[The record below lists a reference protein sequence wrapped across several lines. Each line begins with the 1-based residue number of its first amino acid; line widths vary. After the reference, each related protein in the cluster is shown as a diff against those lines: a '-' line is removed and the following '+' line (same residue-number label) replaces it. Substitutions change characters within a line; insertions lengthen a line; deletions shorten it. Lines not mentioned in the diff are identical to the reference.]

1 MTQKVKNATHGTPAK
16 HASPPVQKLKRTTFT
31 TSRVMDFF
39 SERELVTQ
47 TGHGREEWPLVLV
60 KELIDNA
67 LDACDEAEVPPVI
80 EVACDAGGIAVS
92 DNGLGL
98 PESTLLRQLDFG
110 VRASNREAYVAPT
123 RGAQGNALKTI
134 LPMPSVV
141 DPDAGQLIVQAHG
154 KRHVIR
160 CRVDQ
165 ISQRPV
171 IDHDVETL
179 NTSGTTVRIEWQPR
193 DVNGLPAW
201 PFAGWRFD
209 SECKI
214 PQPKPQQ
221 LRTLVTGFAVFNPH
235 ASIRLNWF
243 GEVTEYAATDGA
255 FDKWKPCQPTSPH
268 WYEQRHIERLI
279 GAYITHDNAAGN
291 DRLVSEF
298 IAEFDG
304 LSGSLKRSRVLD
316 SCALKRVH
324 LSALA
329 TEGNFDRARI
339 AELLAAMKAN
349 TKPVRPKRLGVIGE
363 QHFRQRFESM
373 GCNPKSIRYRRK
385 MPKRGMPYVVEM
397 AFAMRDD
404 DQRRIIM
411 TGANWSS
418 AIRNPFRSFG
428 STGEGLETVLAE
440 LRAGG
445 QEPIL
450 LAIHLAHPRV
460 EYTDRGKSAMVLS
473 DESQEEGNR

>member
-1 MTQKVKNATHGTPAK
+1 M
-16 HASPPVQKLKRTTFT
+16 
-31 TSRVMDFF
+31 
-39 SERELVTQ
+39 
-47 TGHGREEWPLVLV
+47 
-60 KELIDNA
+60 
-67 LDACDEAEVPPVI
+67 I

-123 RGAQGNALKTI
+123 RGAQGNALKII

-141 DPDAGQLIVQAHG
+141 DPDSGQLIVQAHG

-201 PFAGWRFD
+201 PFVGWRFD
-209 SECKI
+209 PECKI
-214 PQPKPQQ
+214 PQSKPQQ

-235 ASIRLNWF
+235 ATIRLNWF

-291 DRLVSEF
+291 CPWRVLLPARV
-298 IAEFDG
+298 AKM
-304 LSGSLKRSRVLD
+304 LKRHLPNLLSYFLYRITNATSEGFNSVIQ
-316 SCALKRVH
+316 ALKY
-324 LSALA
+324 A
-329 TEGNFDRARI
+329 AR
-339 AELLAAMKAN
+339 
-349 TKPVRPKRLGVIGE
+349 G
-363 QHFRQRFESM
+363 
-373 GCNPKSIRYRRK
+373 
-385 MPKRGMPYVVEM
+385 
-397 AFAMRDD
+397 
-404 DQRRIIM
+404 
-411 TGANWSS
+411 
-418 AIRNPFRSFG
+418 FRSFG
-428 STGEGLETVLAE
+428 NYRTRILFYCGRLD
-440 LRAGG
+440 LRP
-445 QEPIL
+445 QLPC
-450 LAIHLAHPRV
+450 H
-460 EYTDRGKSAMVLS
+460 
-473 DESQEEGNR
+473 